1 MLKNYKLLFKNGEK
15 LDLAGLSE
23 KERTLVQDCTEA
35 LDLNVEIEKIRLDPY
50 FGDTGETIESLDE
63 YKRLDRLTSKIIFK
77 FIEIMDEMKES
88 NEVNYEFLDICLYSS
103 INIYLAENSYGIQAL
118 GEFILPIAKVIIAD
132 YWEDI
137 HSSKFRN
144 SQQYFLNCCDKEMF
158 NKEND
163 LVQDTDLNYF
173 NYFSFAIGNV
183 LKVSKSPYG
192 LERENYIKFIESL
205 SIISSVSEINRE
217 AGLKNVINY
226 EFGVLAILDFNKLNI
241 SDLNIVLSILDFF
254 SNLDNN
260 SNIVKSVIKNV
271 FDYIESCVEYLEINK
286 ESTYKLVV
294 DEINYNNDSNVS
306 TMIEYY
312 ISKIDFSKISCFY
325 NQMEFERK
333 VRIPLAKLLQ
343 ITYYREYI
351 RKISDIMLNIPSKD
365 TLEMDLE
372 IPF

>member
-23 KERTLVQDCTEA
+23 KVRTLVQDCTEA
-35 LDLNVEIEKIRLDPY
+35 LDLNVEIEKNRLDPY

-158 NKEND
+158 NKEN
-163 LVQDTDLNYF
+163 
-173 NYFSFAIGNV
+173 A
-183 LKVSKSPYG
+183 K
-192 LERENYIKFIESL
+192 
-205 SIISSVSEINRE
+205 
-217 AGLKNVINY
+217 
-226 EFGVLAILDFNKLNI
+226 
-241 SDLNIVLSILDFF
+241 
-254 SNLDNN
+254 N
-260 SNIVKSVIKNV
+260 SN
-271 FDYIESCVEYLEINK
+271 
-286 ESTYKLVV
+286 
-294 DEINYNNDSNVS
+294 
-306 TMIEYY
+306 
-312 ISKIDFSKISCFY
+312 
-325 NQMEFERK
+325 ER
-333 VRIPLAKLLQ
+333 
-343 ITYYREYI
+343 
-351 RKISDIMLNIPSKD
+351 
-365 TLEMDLE
+365 
-372 IPF
+372 